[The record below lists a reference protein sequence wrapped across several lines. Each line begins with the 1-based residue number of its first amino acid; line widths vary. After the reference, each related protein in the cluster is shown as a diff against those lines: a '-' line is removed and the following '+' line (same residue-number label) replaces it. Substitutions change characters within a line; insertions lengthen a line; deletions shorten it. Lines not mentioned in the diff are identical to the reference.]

1 MDLSKLSKETL
12 ISIIRDQTRVINSF
26 EHDSGIPLTSPKTP
40 KALPKPK
47 STSPP
52 TFSLSDSAV
61 K

>member
-12 ISIIRDQTRVINSF
+12 MSIIHEQTRVINSF
-26 EHDSGIPLTSPKTP
+26 ESDSGIPLTSPRTP

-47 STSPP
+47 STSPD
-52 TFSLSDSAV
+52 TFSLSDASV